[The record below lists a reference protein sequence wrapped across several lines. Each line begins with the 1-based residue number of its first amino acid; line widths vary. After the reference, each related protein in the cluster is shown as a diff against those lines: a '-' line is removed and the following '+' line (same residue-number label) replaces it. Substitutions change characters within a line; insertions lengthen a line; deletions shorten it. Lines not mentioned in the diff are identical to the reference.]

1 MDFFYKEID
10 NYIMNIQINDYPE
23 LIRSKVLYLLD
34 GGKRLRPLLCLIF
47 SSYHKI
53 YDSIGSIAKN
63 ECIENK
69 KNVIYKIASH
79 IELIHSLSLVLD
91 DLPEMDDDNM
101 RRNKE
106 SFHCKYGKEYTNFF
120 IYYIFNHIP
129 LSLDSVLNADYSDGN
144 NNFKTDLLN
153 INIAKKIYN
162 IFQYNLNLLI
172 DGQYNDLNY
181 HLDKNTDKEKEEY
194 NKKENNL
201 LNIDLKEKKQKQY
214 INTQFCDEKKIIM
227 LLLDY
232 NSLTDELHENID
244 LNIRKTSSLFN
255 LSITVGFLLYI
266 WLLEIDESSN
276 DENTIWIDNI
286 YKKLITWSNIFGF
299 IFQISDDI
307 LDMDDDIKKGNPNI
321 CNIIGK
327 DYTCIL
333 LEEGCEWLTIQIES
347 INMDIRNKYM
357 DNKTNCM
364 NVGFNLD
371 AINEIITKI
380 TNRIV

>member
-23 LIRSKVLYLLD
+23 LIQSKVSYLLD

-53 YDSIGSIAKN
+53 YDSIGSIEKN
-63 ECIENK
+63 KYIENK

-181 HLDKNTDKEKEEY
+181 HLNKNTDKEKEEY
-194 NKKENNL
+194 NKKENGL
-201 LNIDLKEKKQKQY
+201 LNIYLKEKKQKQY
-214 INTQFCDEKKIIM
+214 INKQFCDEKIIIM

-286 YKKLITWSNIFGF
+286 YKKLTTWSNIFGF

-321 CNIIGK
+321 CHIIGK
-327 DYTCIL
+327 DYTSIL

-347 INMDIRNKYM
+347 INMDIRNKCM

-380 TNRIV
+380 SNRIV